1 MLSTEGHRYSLR
13 SYSDIRRDTIGWMQL
28 FQVEREMDGHWYS
41 MGAPV
46 EADSASKGVAIC
58 AVSAGTYRVRPAAAA
73 EAPPEY
79 FEVPAGGEP
88 IPLRHS

>member
-1 MLSTEGHRYSLR
+1 MK
-13 SYSDIRRDTIGWMQL
+13 

-58 AVSAGTYRVRPAAAA
+58 AINEGTYRVRPTEAA
-73 EAPPEY
+73 EVAPEY
-79 FEVPAGGEP
+79 FEVPAWGEP
-88 IPLRHS
+88 IPLRQS

>member
-1 MLSTEGHRYSLR
+1 VLSTEGHRYSLR
-13 SYSDIRRDTIGWMQL
+13 LYGDIRRDTIAWMEL

-58 AVSAGTYRVRPAAAA
+58 AVTEGTYRVRPAEAA
-73 EAPPEY
+73 EAAPEY
-79 FEVPAGGEP
+79 FEVPASGEP